1 MPIDYLKQERKLC
14 IANLSSLKTDLKNCR
29 CKRERLLIESDIE
42 VCKQQLHDIGIEI
55 AIRNFENRMT
65 DCMIARTAG

>member
-14 IANLSSLKTDLKNCR
+14 IFNLSCLKGKLKNCN

-42 VCKQQLHDIGIEI
+42 VVKQQLHDIAVEI

-65 DCMIARTAG
+65 AKTAG

>member
-14 IANLSSLKTDLKNCR
+14 ISNLSSLRNDLKNCS

-42 VCKQQLHDIGIEI
+42 VVKQQLHDIAVEI
-55 AIRNFENRMT
+55 AIHNFENRMT
-65 DCMIARTAG
+65 ARTAG